1 MRQSPCEDF
10 GGSLG
15 FLVRFGGAV
24 GVTVGGDVES
34 QKTVVAAGFLDG
46 VDDISLVV
54 KGDSVGAGLRVA
66 AYRQAEFVAGVV
78 ADFLNDLILLVRDF
92 FAAGRFCLVVAFDGI
107 TGKSEVDTILTVGC
121 CFGHGWF
128 PFFS

>member
-1 MRQSPCEDF
+1 MR
-10 GGSLG
+10 GLARLITG
-15 FLVRFGGAV
+15 FLVRLGGAL

-34 QKTVVAAGFLDG
+34 LKTVVAAGFFDG

-54 KGDSVGAGLRVA
+54 KGDSVGAGLLVA

-78 ADFLNDLILLVRDF
+78 ADFFNDLVLLVRDF
-92 FAAGRFCLVVAFDGI
+92 FAARRFGPVVVFDGI
-107 TGKSEVDTILTVGC
+107 TRKSEVDTILTVGC